1 MGSSSQLLH
10 HAPPFLR
17 NNSFIYYYLK
27 NSSFITFMLFL
38 NLNAAM
44 KKFICVCSIAL
55 LLVSCSASSQQSS
68 DGWISLFDGKS
79 LTDWKVGKNASTF
92 AVENGTIVVN
102 GPVAHLFYMGDV
114 KGHNFKNFEFK
125 ADVMT
130 TPGSNSGI
138 YFHTQ
143 YQESGWPSKGYEVQV
158 NNSHTDWRRTGSL
171 YAVQDVKDVHVKDNE
186 WYTEYIMVQG
196 KRVIIK
202 INDKTVVDYTEP
214 ANGQRSADMTGRVIS
229 SGTFALQGHDPK
241 SKVYFKNIMVKPLAD

>member
-1 MGSSSQLLH
+1 M
-10 HAPPFLR
+10 
-17 NNSFIYYYLK
+17 K
-27 NSSFITFMLFL
+27 NVIGFCSIVLFFVSISSF
-38 NLNAAM
+38 A
-44 KKFICVCSIAL
+44 
-55 LLVSCSASSQQSS
+55 QPSS

-79 LTDWKVGKNASTF
+79 LNDWKVGKNAGTF
-92 AVENGTIVVN
+92 KVENGTIVAN
-102 GPVAHLFYMGDV
+102 GKTAHLFYMGEV
-114 KGHNFKNFEFK
+114 KNHNFKNFEFK

-130 TPGSNSGI
+130 MPGSNAGI

-171 YAVQDVKDVHVKDNE
+171 YAIKDVKDVYVKDSV

-196 KRVIIK
+196 KRVVIK

-214 ANGQRSADMTGRVIS
+214 ENVQRPADMAGRVIS